1 MQLNE
6 VSRQLNL
13 SKRAIKFYEEKGL
26 LQVEKSPNGYRNY
39 TDENVRTLKE
49 ISLYRKLG
57 ISLADI
63 RSLLSGKAPGK
74 LEQIYEEKKRTLALE
89 AKELEALG
97 RFLENNDV
105 DTACAAVDY
114 ETIAQAMQEM
124 IPGFYGA
131 YFMNH
136 FLPYLQIKIHTEEQQ
151 KAYETIICFWDNT
164 KIRIPLFL
172 RISGF
177 ITLRLLPRQSMEQLV
192 RRTDARLQSMLHPT
206 EEEYQKLLE
215 QTRKGV
221 KFKNSLFV
229 RIHPAFIAQ
238 RRFMKRLQDCGYND
252 IFIPAMTRLSPKYRE
267 YHEALTAVNQRI
279 CKDLGLYYD
288 SKFRMVMHPSSPPH
302 DRS

>member
-105 DTACAAVDY
+105 DTA
-114 ETIAQAMQEM
+114 
-124 IPGFYGA
+124 
-131 YFMNH
+131 
-136 FLPYLQIKIHTEEQQ
+136 
-151 KAYETIICFWDNT
+151 
-164 KIRIPLFL
+164 
-172 RISGF
+172 
-177 ITLRLLPRQSMEQLV
+177 
-192 RRTDARLQSMLHPT
+192 
-206 EEEYQKLLE
+206 
-215 QTRKGV
+215 
-221 KFKNSLFV
+221 
-229 RIHPAFIAQ
+229 
-238 RRFMKRLQDCGYND
+238 
-252 IFIPAMTRLSPKYRE
+252 
-267 YHEALTAVNQRI
+267 
-279 CKDLGLYYD
+279 
-288 SKFRMVMHPSSPPH
+288 
-302 DRS
+302 

>member
-6 VSRQLNL
+6 VSKQLGL

-39 TDENVRTLKE
+39 TEENIRTLKE

-57 ISLADI
+57 ISLAHI
-63 RSLLSGKAPGK
+63 PSLLSGEHPER
-74 LEQIYEEKKRTLALE
+74 LRQIYEEKKRTLSLETEELKALE
-89 AKELEALG
+89 C
-97 RFLENNDV
+97 FLENRDL
-105 DTACAAVDY
+105 DTAYAAVDY
-114 ETIAQAMQEM
+114 ETIGRAIQEM

-136 FLPYLQIKIHTEEQQ
+136 FLPYLQIRIETEEQQ
-151 KAYETIICFWDNT
+151 KAYETIIDFWDNT
-164 KIRIPLFL
+164 KIHIPLLF

-177 ITLRLLPRQSMEQLV
+177 ITLRLLPRPAMEQLV
-192 RRTDARLQSMLHPT
+192 RQMDARLQSMLHPT

-215 QTRKGV
+215 QTRKGA
-221 KFKNSLFV
+221 KLKSSLLARF
-229 RIHPAFIAQ
+229 HPAFIAQ
-238 RRFMKRLQDCGYND
+238 RRFMKNLQDCGYND

-267 YHEALTAVNQRI
+267 YHQALMAVNQRI

-288 SKFRMVMHPSSPPH
+288 SKFRMVMKSQK
-302 DRS
+302 